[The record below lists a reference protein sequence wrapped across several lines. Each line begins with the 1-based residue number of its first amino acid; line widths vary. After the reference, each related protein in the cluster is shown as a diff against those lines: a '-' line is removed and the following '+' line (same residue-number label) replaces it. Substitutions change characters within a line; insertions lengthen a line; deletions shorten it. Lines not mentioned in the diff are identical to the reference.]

1 MAAGQQD
8 CRSRENKSHCWL
20 LGRIFELLSS
30 ASSMQN
36 KSNVSK
42 QEQREQL
49 SQCIDVCAKC
59 TSCSV
64 HEWCACHAQSL
75 RLPKSLCLPPATKPT
90 AKPPKPTSQPQQTT
104 ERTRANDQGVQVCVQ
119 DVLGLLLLLFECLL
133 VRLLA
138 GLFCLSA
145 LFALPRLCLLAL
157 LGLHEIWPS
166 AKLQPRRRFA

>member
-119 DVLGLLLLLFECLL
+119 AVLGLAIAFVCVLVSSPACLLILFECF
-133 VRLLA
+133 VRLASFMLA
-138 GLFCLSA
+138 GLA
-145 LFALPRLCLLAL
+145 WFA
-157 LGLHEIWPS
+157 
-166 AKLQPRRRFA
+166 